1 MSGALLA
8 VAALLTLLAATLAVP
23 VPVALARA
31 AWPTRA
37 PARALLLWQ
46 GIALAGGFSMIGA
59 LVALGLALLPFSE
72 IGGGIVFGSAA
83 VLAAYLLGHL
93 AVTVAVV
100 VRSRRR
106 HRALLALL
114 TSPHPTRSSTL
125 VLEDSAPLAYCV
137 PRGWNSLTVL
147 SRGLL
152 DRLGPDELSAVVAH
166 ERAHL
171 EQRHD
176 ILLIAFRAWR
186 SALPWFPIAARAA
199 EEVDV
204 LVELLADDSARRV
217 VSDTTLA
224 RAIASVASVEPDG
237 APRAIRRPTA
247 ARSRD
252 RLLRLA
258 A

>member
-1 MSGALLA
+1 MTGLLLVVA
-8 VAALLTLLAATLAVP
+8 VVLTLIAAALAVP
-23 VPVALARA
+23 IPIALARS

-46 GIALAGGFSMIGA
+46 VIALAGGLSMIGA
-59 LVALGLALLPFSE
+59 LVAVGLALLPSTE
-72 IGGGIVFGSAA
+72 IGGGIVFGAA
-83 VLAAYLLGHL
+83 AALAAYLLGHL
-93 AVTVAVV
+93 AVTVVV
-100 VRSRRR
+100 VARSRRR
-106 HRALLALL
+106 HHALLGLL
-114 TSPHPTRSSTL
+114 TSPHPTRASTL

-152 DRLGPDELSAVVAH
+152 DRLSPDELSAVIAH

-176 ILLIAFRAWR
+176 ILLVAFRAWR

-204 LVELLADDSARRV
+204 LVELLADDGARRV
-217 VSDTTLA
+217 VSDGTLA
-224 RAIASVASVEPDG
+224 RAIAAVATVEPDG
-237 APRAIRRPTA
+237 VPRTLRHPVTP
-247 ARSRD
+247 RSRD

>member
-1 MSGALLA
+1 MTGLIAVVSAVLALVALA
-8 VAALLTLLAATLAVP
+8 LAVP
-23 VPVALARA
+23 VPIALARA

-46 GIALAGGFSMIGA
+46 GIALAGGFTMIGA
-59 LVALGLALLPFSE
+59 LGTAGIALLPVTE
-72 IGGGIVFGSAA
+72 VGAGVVLGSAA
-83 VLAAYLLGHL
+83 AFATYLLGHL
-93 AVTVAVV
+93 AVTIVV
-100 VRSRRR
+100 VARSRRR

-114 TSPHPTRSSTL
+114 TSPHPTRASTL

-137 PRGWNSLTVL
+137 PRGWHSLTVL
-147 SRGLL
+147 SRGLI
-152 DRLGPDELSAVVAH
+152 DRLSADELVAVIAH

-171 EQRHD
+171 GQRHD
-176 ILLIAFRAWR
+176 ILLVAFRAWR

-204 LVELLADDSARRV
+204 LVEMLADDGARRE
-217 VSDTTLA
+217 VSDATLA
-224 RAIASVASVEPDG
+224 RAIAAVATVEPDRM
-237 APRAIRRPTA
+237 PRAHPRPATP
-247 ARSRD
+247 RSRD